1 MSSPAQSES
10 EPDADTDSSI
20 STLLVIH
27 LDTYTATSVSN
38 GGKTKTKETKSTK
51 VKEVTITLTASNYLD
66 LLTTMLA
73 KHGKDTYKVTEKKSY
88 SFKYLLPPAK
98 ASVYSSYR
106 GDAMDVDNAADFV
119 DMAKKIIES
128 KPSKVKVFI
137 DMKEVEKLPLRAK
150 TRVGNTDVD
159 GSDEDHNEDDSTGD
173 SNTGPGSDLE
183 RAIAHF
189 RRLIIKQWGNEYDNS
204 VTYLHPTGVDI
215 PCTPLM
221 IRDWAIAMVWTQSAE
236 IEVHE
241 GTATKLQPPNIQ
253 SFDLQK
259 TAVALIPTRRLH
271 TPAPAASNITP
282 TPSSSEISALTSAL
296 LLQAAQG
303 LSRDRN
309 SPHTPSQTITST
321 PATSAAPT
329 TQPQSPAIPT
339 PSKLTRF
346 LEYAD
351 TQLGVQHA
359 TTYEHALRQ
368 LGAGPDILAE
378 MSDSDLSKAGLNP
391 GDIIC
396 LKRGAMVWWNGP
408 DAKRKRSMTLS
419 ESTQP
424 PEKHLFQYEKRWGSD
439 KGKARI
445 SGGPMRRREDGEE
458 PDGDGVYYYKCG
470 NRQEWVPIPQG
481 WTFDEEGTSDD
492 DNPFT

>member
-1 MSSPAQSES
+1 MAR
-10 EPDADTDSSI
+10 I
-20 STLLVIH
+20 R
-27 LDTYTATSVSN
+27 
-38 GGKTKTKETKSTK
+38 TK
-51 VKEVTITLTASNYLD
+51 V
-66 LLTTMLA
+66 M
-73 KHGKDTYKVTEKKSY
+73 EKKSY

-98 ASVYSSYR
+98 ASVYSSYC
-106 GDAMDVDNAADFV
+106 GDAMDVNNAADFV
-119 DMAKKIIES
+119 DMAKKIMNLS
-128 KPSKVKVFI
+128 Q
-137 DMKEVEKLPLRAK
+137 
-150 TRVGNTDVD
+150 VGNTDVD
-159 GSDEDHNEDDSTGD
+159 AVTKITM

-189 RRLIIKQWGNEYDNS
+189 QRLIIKQWGNEYDNM
-204 VTYLHPTGVDI
+204 LHTSTRLCGYTLYAPDDPRLGN
-215 PCTPLM
+215 
-221 IRDWAIAMVWTQSAE
+221 AM
-236 IEVHE
+236 HE

-253 SFDLQK
+253 SFDPQK

-359 TTYEHALRQ
+359 TTYEHALN
-368 LGAGPDILAE
+368 E
-378 MSDSDLSKAGLNP
+378 
-391 GDIIC
+391 
-396 LKRGAMVWWNGP
+396 
-408 DAKRKRSMTLS
+408 
-419 ESTQP
+419 P
-424 PEKHLFQYEKRWGSD
+424 P
-439 KGKARI
+439 
-445 SGGPMRRREDGEE
+445 
-458 PDGDGVYYYKCG
+458 
-470 NRQEWVPIPQG
+470 
-481 WTFDEEGTSDD
+481 
-492 DNPFT
+492 